1 MTTAFP
7 PPVQSALRGSQQ
19 PFWFLGGRVRLLVSG
34 AATTGTVSVLEF
46 SDTRGQAPPLHVH
59 DREDEIWS
67 VVDGSI
73 TFVVGDDVFDLGP
86 GEVALGPRGTAHS
99 YVVRSATARMLV
111 TYAPSGVEEWFVT
124 NSSPLE
130 EDDGTPAPFDVAAIV
145 SAGLRFGVHVVGPP
159 PA

>member
-1 MTTAFP
+1 MTIAFP
-7 PPVQSALRGSQQ
+7 PPVQKALRGAQQ
-19 PFWFLGGRVRLLVSG
+19 PFWFLGGRVRVLVSG
-34 AATTGTVSVLEF
+34 AVTTEAVSVLEF

-67 VVDGSI
+67 VLAGSI
-73 TFVVGDDVFDLGP
+73 TFVIGDDVFDLGP
-86 GEVALGPRGTAHS
+86 GGVALGPRGIPHS

-124 NSSPLE
+124 TGSPLRE
-130 EDDGTPAPFDVAAIV
+130 GDDTPAPFDVATIV

-159 PA
+159 PT

>member
-1 MTTAFP
+1 MTKAVR
-7 PPVQSALRGSQQ
+7 PPVQRSLRGSQQ

-34 AATTGTVSVLEF
+34 AATKETVSVLEF
-46 SDTRGQAPPLHVH
+46 SDTRGQAPPLHIH

-67 VVDGSI
+67 IIDGSI
-73 TFVVGDDVFDLGP
+73 TFVIGDDVFDLGP
-86 GEVALGPRGTAHS
+86 GEVALGPRGVPHS

-124 NSSPLE
+124 NGSPVE
-130 EDDGTPAPFDVAAIV
+130 ENDDTPASFDIAAIV

-159 PA
+159 PV